1 MSLMSKKMVNG
12 AVALGCML
20 FAAPVMAHEA
30 LNEYVLDPMMVTAA
44 RYEKRDVDI
53 PAATEIYDQ
62 EKIEKLGANNVMEV
76 VKNIPGFT
84 LTASPTGNTYI
95 GFRGIAKDNVAI
107 LVNGIPLNQDGNYD
121 LESISADIIDRIE
134 VVKGGA
140 TVLYGSNASAGVI
153 NIITNKKAAKNKVLI
168 GFGDKN
174 KFKGAVNVA
183 TDKLQL
189 SYSRQQ
195 SKDRGFVY
203 KNSGASNYYTGD
215 KLEKDS
221 LNLQYAISDNLSLQ
235 YMYSKKVSDCSK
247 SVNGVY
253 KPGFHSDIKYNFG
266 QLRYVND
273 DLQATVFFRNRDWKF
288 NTSTHQKGHNYGADL
303 QDKFKLGNTM
313 LTVGA
318 NYENENTKN
327 SNNIEA
333 AKRDSAAVFFM
344 TETEVSDKTKIF
356 LGAREAYVEESGSN
370 FCPQFQVMHS
380 LGTDDN
386 IYLNVNRSMRAPHVN
401 EQWGTSTQ
409 LMNPDLKAENGWNY
423 EFGWKKKLA
432 ADELFKVNLYHMDIN
447 DRIYSQR
454 NYNGSGKNMFLNAN
468 KYRNTGVEVSYEK
481 AASERG
487 YISKFSYNVGVSYGN
502 PEQKLAKGD
511 WQRVDFKLGLHAG
524 VGYNLG
530 KTNANI
536 YANYMA
542 ERINGVKP
550 MLDLTLN
557 VKQQI
562 TKNDALRFAV
572 YNLLDRDDIRTGS
585 SSGTGAM
592 LEERN
597 WMLSYEHSF

>member
-1 MSLMSKKMVNG
+1 MSENG
-12 AVALGCML
+12 KQCCTVALGCML

-183 TDKLQL
+183 TDKLQV

-203 KNSGASNYYTGD
+203 KNRGASNYYTGD

-247 SVNGVY
+247 LVNGAY
-253 KPGFHSDIKYNFG
+253 QPGFHSDIKYNFG

-356 LGAREAYVEESGSN
+356 LGAREAYVEESGSK

-454 NYNGSGKNMFLNAN
+454 NYNGSGKSMFLNAN

-481 AASERG
+481 AASE
-487 YISKFSYNVGVSYGN
+487 KFSYNVGVSYGN
-502 PEQKLAKGD
+502 PEQKLAKDD

>member
-62 EKIEKLGANNVMEV
+62 QKIEKLGANNVMEV

-356 LGAREAYVEESGSN
+356 LGAREAYVEESGSK

-432 ADELFKVNLYHMDIN
+432 ADELFKVNLYHMDVN

-454 NYNGSGKNMFLNAN
+454 NYNGSGKSMFLNAN

-481 AASERG
+481 AASE
-487 YISKFSYNVGVSYGN
+487 KFSYNVGVSYGN

>member
-253 KPGFHSDIKYNFG
+253 QPGFHSDIKYNFG

-356 LGAREAYVEESGSN
+356 LGAREAYVEESGSK

-401 EQWGTSTQ
+401 EQWGTATQ

-454 NYNGSGKNMFLNAN
+454 NYNGSGKSMFLNAN

-481 AASERG
+481 AASE
-487 YISKFSYNVGVSYGN
+487 KFSYNVGVSYGN

-524 VGYNLG
+524 LGYNLG

-562 TKNDALRFAV
+562 TKNDALKFTV
-572 YNLLDRDDIRTGS
+572 YNLLNRDDIRTGS
-585 SSGTGAM
+585 TTGTGAM

>member
-12 AVALGCML
+12 AVALGCLL

-62 EKIEKLGANNVMEV
+62 QKIEKLGANNVMEV

-356 LGAREAYVEESGSN
+356 LGAREAYVEESGSK

-454 NYNGSGKNMFLNAN
+454 NYNGSGKSMFLNAN

-481 AASERG
+481 AASE
-487 YISKFSYNVGVSYGN
+487 KFSYNVGVSYGN

-524 VGYNLG
+524 VGYSLG

>member
-62 EKIEKLGANNVMEV
+62 QKIEKLGANNVMEV

-356 LGAREAYVEESGSN
+356 LGAREAYVEESGSK

-454 NYNGSGKNMFLNAN
+454 NYNGSGKSMFLNAN

-481 AASERG
+481 AASE
-487 YISKFSYNVGVSYGN
+487 KFSYNVGVSYGN

-511 WQRVDFKLGLHAG
+511 WQRVDFKLGLHVG

>member
-76 VKNIPGFT
+76 VRNIPGFT

-253 KPGFHSDIKYNFG
+253 QPGFHSDIKYNFG

-356 LGAREAYVEESGSN
+356 LGAREAYVEESGSK

-401 EQWGTSTQ
+401 EQWGTATQ

-454 NYNGSGKNMFLNAN
+454 NYNGSGKSMFLNAN

-481 AASERG
+481 AASE
-487 YISKFSYNVGVSYGN
+487 KFSYNVGVSYGN

>member
-12 AVALGCML
+12 AVALGCLL

-107 LVNGIPLNQDGNYD
+107 LVNGIPLNQDGNYN

-356 LGAREAYVEESGSN
+356 LGAREAYVEESGSK

-454 NYNGSGKNMFLNAN
+454 NYNGSGKSMFLNAN

-481 AASERG
+481 AASE
-487 YISKFSYNVGVSYGN
+487 KFSYNVGVSYGN

-550 MLDLTLN
+550 MLDLNLN

>member
-12 AVALGCML
+12 AVALGCLL

-168 GFGDKN
+168 GLGDKN

-247 SVNGVY
+247 SVDGVY

-356 LGAREAYVEESGSN
+356 LGAREAYVEESGSK

-454 NYNGSGKNMFLNAN
+454 NYNGSGKSMFLNAN

-481 AASERG
+481 AASE
-487 YISKFSYNVGVSYGN
+487 KFSYNVGVSYGN

-524 VGYNLG
+524 VGYSLG

>member
-62 EKIEKLGANNVMEV
+62 QKIEKLGANNVMEV

-333 AKRDSAAVFFM
+333 AKRNSAAVFFM

-356 LGAREAYVEESGSN
+356 LGAREAYVEESGSK

-454 NYNGSGKNMFLNAN
+454 NYNGSGKSMFLNAN

-481 AASERG
+481 AASE
-487 YISKFSYNVGVSYGN
+487 KFSYNVGVSYGN

-524 VGYNLG
+524 VGYSLG

-550 MLDLTLN
+550 MLDLNLN

>member
-12 AVALGCML
+12 AVALGCLL

-44 RYEKRDVDI
+44 RYEQRDIDI

-253 KPGFHSDIKYNFG
+253 QPGFHSDIKYNFG

-333 AKRDSAAVFFM
+333 AKRNSAAVFFM

-356 LGAREAYVEESGSN
+356 LGAREAYVEESGSK

-401 EQWGTSTQ
+401 EQWGTATQ

-454 NYNGSGKNMFLNAN
+454 NYNGSGKSMFLNAN

-481 AASERG
+481 AASE
-487 YISKFSYNVGVSYGN
+487 KFSYNVGVSYGN

>member
-1 MSLMSKKMVNG
+1 MSSMSKKMVNG

-62 EKIEKLGANNVMEV
+62 QKIEKLGANNVMEV

-356 LGAREAYVEESGSN
+356 LGAREAYVEESGSK

-454 NYNGSGKNMFLNAN
+454 NYNGSGKSMFLNAN

-481 AASERG
+481 AASE
-487 YISKFSYNVGVSYGN
+487 KFSYNVGVSYGN

>member
-221 LNLQYAISDNLSLQ
+221 LNLQYAISDKLSLQ

-356 LGAREAYVEESGSN
+356 LGAREAYVEKSGSK

-432 ADELFKVNLYHMDIN
+432 ADELFKVNLYRMDIN

-454 NYNGSGKNMFLNAN
+454 NYNGSGKSMFLNAN

-481 AASERG
+481 AASE
-487 YISKFSYNVGVSYGN
+487 KFSYNVGVSYGN

>member
-30 LNEYVLDPMMVTAA
+30 LNEYVLNPMMVTAA

-62 EKIEKLGANNVMEV
+62 QKIEKLGANNVMEV

-356 LGAREAYVEESGSN
+356 LGAREAYVEKSGSK

-454 NYNGSGKNMFLNAN
+454 NYNGSGKSMFLNAN

-481 AASERG
+481 AASE
-487 YISKFSYNVGVSYGN
+487 KFSYNVGVSYGN

>member
-62 EKIEKLGANNVMEV
+62 QKIEKLGANNVMEV

-356 LGAREAYVEESGSN
+356 LGAREAYVEESGSK

-432 ADELFKVNLYHMDIN
+432 TDELFKVNLYHMDIN

-454 NYNGSGKNMFLNAN
+454 NYNGSGKSMFLNAN

-481 AASERG
+481 AASE
-487 YISKFSYNVGVSYGN
+487 KFSYNVGVSYGN

>member
-62 EKIEKLGANNVMEV
+62 QKIEKLGANNVMEV

-288 NTSTHQKGHNYGADL
+288 NTSTHQKGHNYDADL

-356 LGAREAYVEESGSN
+356 LGAREAYVEESGSK

-481 AASERG
+481 AASE
-487 YISKFSYNVGVSYGN
+487 KFSYNVGVSYGN

-511 WQRVDFKLGLHAG
+511 CQRVDFKLGLHAG
-524 VGYNLG
+524 VGYSLG

>member
-253 KPGFHSDIKYNFG
+253 QPGFHSDIKYNFG

-303 QDKFKLGNTM
+303 QDKFQLGNTM

-356 LGAREAYVEESGSN
+356 LGAREAYVEESGSK

-454 NYNGSGKNMFLNAN
+454 NYNGSGKSMFLNAN

-481 AASERG
+481 AASE
-487 YISKFSYNVGVSYGN
+487 KFSYNVGVSYGN

>member
-62 EKIEKLGANNVMEV
+62 QKIEKLGANNVMEV

-356 LGAREAYVEESGSN
+356 LGAREAYVEESGSK

-447 DRIYSQR
+447 DRIYSKR
-454 NYNGSGKNMFLNAN
+454 NYNGSGKSMFLNAN

-481 AASERG
+481 AASE
-487 YISKFSYNVGVSYGN
+487 KFSYNVGVSYGN

-550 MLDLTLN
+550 MLDLNLN

>member
-62 EKIEKLGANNVMEV
+62 QKIEKLGANNVMEV

-356 LGAREAYVEESGSN
+356 LGAREAYVEKSGSK

-454 NYNGSGKNMFLNAN
+454 NYNGSGKSMFLNAN

-481 AASERG
+481 AASE
-487 YISKFSYNVGVSYGN
+487 KFSYNVGVSYGN

-597 WMLSYEHSF
+597 WMLPYEHSF

>member
-62 EKIEKLGANNVMEV
+62 QKIEKLGANNVMEV

-356 LGAREAYVEESGSN
+356 LGAREAYVEESGSK

-454 NYNGSGKNMFLNAN
+454 NYNGSGKSMFLNAN

-481 AASERG
+481 AASE
-487 YISKFSYNVGVSYGN
+487 KFSYNVGVSYGN

-572 YNLLDRDDIRTGS
+572 YNLLDRDNIRTGS

>member
-253 KPGFHSDIKYNFG
+253 KPGFHSDIKYNSG

-356 LGAREAYVEESGSN
+356 LGAREAYVEESGSK

-481 AASERG
+481 AASE
-487 YISKFSYNVGVSYGN
+487 KFSYNVGVSYGN

>member
-356 LGAREAYVEESGSN
+356 LGAREAYVEESGSQ

-481 AASERG
+481 AASE
-487 YISKFSYNVGVSYGN
+487 KFSYNVGVSYGN

>member
-183 TDKLQL
+183 TDKLQS

-356 LGAREAYVEESGSN
+356 LGAREAYVEESGSK

-481 AASERG
+481 AASE
-487 YISKFSYNVGVSYGN
+487 KFSYNVGVSYGN

>member
-1 MSLMSKKMVNG
+1 MSSMSKKMVNG

-62 EKIEKLGANNVMEV
+62 QKIEKLGANNVMEV

-356 LGAREAYVEESGSN
+356 LGAREAYVEESGSK

-401 EQWGTSTQ
+401 EQWGTATQ

-454 NYNGSGKNMFLNAN
+454 NYNGSGKSMFLNAN

-481 AASERG
+481 AASE
-487 YISKFSYNVGVSYGN
+487 KFSYNVGVSYGN

-511 WQRVDFKLGLHAG
+511 WQRVDFKLGLHVG

>member
-62 EKIEKLGANNVMEV
+62 QKIEKLGANNVMEV

-356 LGAREAYVEESGSN
+356 LGAREAYVEKSGSK

-454 NYNGSGKNMFLNAN
+454 NYNGSGKSMFLNAN

-481 AASERG
+481 AASE
-487 YISKFSYNVGVSYGN
+487 KFSYNVGVSYGN

-524 VGYNLG
+524 VGYSLG

>member
-1 MSLMSKKMVNG
+1 MSKKMVNG

-253 KPGFHSDIKYNFG
+253 QPGFHSDIKYNFG

-303 QDKFKLGNTM
+303 HDKFKLGNTM

-356 LGAREAYVEESGSN
+356 LGAREAYVEESGSK

-401 EQWGTSTQ
+401 EQWGTATQ

-454 NYNGSGKNMFLNAN
+454 NYNGSGKSMFLNAN

-481 AASERG
+481 AASE
-487 YISKFSYNVGVSYGN
+487 KFSYNVGVSYGN

-524 VGYNLG
+524 LGYNLG

>member
-62 EKIEKLGANNVMEV
+62 QKIEKLGANNVMEV

-356 LGAREAYVEESGSN
+356 LGAREAYVEKSGSK

-454 NYNGSGKNMFLNAN
+454 NYNGSGKSMFLNAN

-481 AASERG
+481 AASE
-487 YISKFSYNVGVSYGN
+487 KFSYNVGVSYGN

-511 WQRVDFKLGLHAG
+511 WQRVDFKLGLHTG

>member
-253 KPGFHSDIKYNFG
+253 QPGFHSDIKYNFG

-356 LGAREAYVEESGSN
+356 LGAREAYVEESGSK

-423 EFGWKKKLA
+423 ELGWKKKLA

-454 NYNGSGKNMFLNAN
+454 NYNGSGKSMFLNAN

-481 AASERG
+481 AASE
-487 YISKFSYNVGVSYGN
+487 KFSYNVGVSYGN

>member
-62 EKIEKLGANNVMEV
+62 QKIEKLGANNVMEV

-221 LNLQYAISDNLSLQ
+221 LNLQYSISDNLSLQ

-247 SVNGVY
+247 SVDGVY

-356 LGAREAYVEESGSN
+356 LGAREAYVEESGSK

-454 NYNGSGKNMFLNAN
+454 NYNGSGKSMFLNAN

-481 AASERG
+481 AASE
-487 YISKFSYNVGVSYGN
+487 KFSYNVGVSYGN

>member
-62 EKIEKLGANNVMEV
+62 QKIEKLGANNVMEV

-356 LGAREAYVEESGSN
+356 LGAREAYVEESGSK

-454 NYNGSGKNMFLNAN
+454 NYNGSGKSMFLNAN

-481 AASERG
+481 AASE
-487 YISKFSYNVGVSYGN
+487 KFSYNVGVSYGN

-524 VGYNLG
+524 VGYSLG

>member
-62 EKIEKLGANNVMEV
+62 QKIEKLGANNVMEV

-247 SVNGVY
+247 SVDGVY

-356 LGAREAYVEESGSN
+356 LGAREAYVEESGSK

-454 NYNGSGKNMFLNAN
+454 NYNGSGKSMFLNAN

-481 AASERG
+481 AASE
-487 YISKFSYNVGVSYGN
+487 KFSYNVGVSYGN

-585 SSGTGAM
+585 SSGTGTM

>member
-62 EKIEKLGANNVMEV
+62 QKIEKLGANNVMEV

-247 SVNGVY
+247 SVDGVY

-344 TETEVSDKTKIF
+344 TETGVSDKTKIF
-356 LGAREAYVEESGSN
+356 LGAREAYVEESGSK

-454 NYNGSGKNMFLNAN
+454 NYNGSGKSMFLNAN

-481 AASERG
+481 AASE
-487 YISKFSYNVGVSYGN
+487 KFSYNVGVSYGN

>member
-20 FAAPVMAHEA
+20 FAVPVMAHEA

-62 EKIEKLGANNVMEV
+62 QKIEKLGANNVMEV

-356 LGAREAYVEESGSN
+356 LGAREAYVEESGSK

-481 AASERG
+481 AASE
-487 YISKFSYNVGVSYGN
+487 KFSYNVGVSYGN

-562 TKNDALRFAV
+562 TQNDALRFAV

>member
-12 AVALGCML
+12 AVALGCLL

-153 NIITNKKAAKNKVLI
+153 NIITNKKEAKNKVLI

-356 LGAREAYVEESGSN
+356 LGAREAYVEESGSK

-481 AASERG
+481 AASE
-487 YISKFSYNVGVSYGN
+487 KFSYNVGVSYGN

>member
-62 EKIEKLGANNVMEV
+62 QKIEKLGANNVMEV

-356 LGAREAYVEESGSN
+356 LGAREAYVEESGSK

-454 NYNGSGKNMFLNAN
+454 NYNGSGKSMFLNAN

-481 AASERG
+481 AASE
-487 YISKFSYNVGVSYGN
+487 KFSYNLGVSYGN

-524 VGYNLG
+524 VGYSLG

>member
-62 EKIEKLGANNVMEV
+62 QKIEKLGANNVMEV

-121 LESISADIIDRIE
+121 LESISSDIIDRIE

-253 KPGFHSDIKYNFG
+253 QPGFHSDIKYNFG

-356 LGAREAYVEESGSN
+356 LGAREAYVEESGSK

-454 NYNGSGKNMFLNAN
+454 NYNGSGKSMFLNAN

-481 AASERG
+481 AASE
-487 YISKFSYNVGVSYGN
+487 KFSYNVGVSYGN

>member
-62 EKIEKLGANNVMEV
+62 QKIEKLGANNVMEV

-247 SVNGVY
+247 SVDGVY

-356 LGAREAYVEESGSN
+356 LGAREAYVEESGSK

-386 IYLNVNRSMRAPHVN
+386 IYLNVNRSIRAPHVN

-454 NYNGSGKNMFLNAN
+454 NYNGSGKSMFLNAN

-481 AASERG
+481 AASE
-487 YISKFSYNVGVSYGN
+487 KFSYNVGVSYGN

>member
-12 AVALGCML
+12 AVALGCLL

-62 EKIEKLGANNVMEV
+62 QKIEKLGANNVMEV

-253 KPGFHSDIKYNFG
+253 QPGFHSDIKYNFG

-356 LGAREAYVEESGSN
+356 LGAREAYVEESGSK

-401 EQWGTSTQ
+401 EQWGTATQ

-481 AASERG
+481 AASE
-487 YISKFSYNVGVSYGN
+487 KFSYNVGVSYGN

>member
-62 EKIEKLGANNVMEV
+62 QKIEKLGANNVMEV

-235 YMYSKKVSDCSK
+235 YMYSKKVFDCSK

-356 LGAREAYVEESGSN
+356 LGAREAYVEESGSK

-481 AASERG
+481 AASE
-487 YISKFSYNVGVSYGN
+487 KFSYNVGVSYGN